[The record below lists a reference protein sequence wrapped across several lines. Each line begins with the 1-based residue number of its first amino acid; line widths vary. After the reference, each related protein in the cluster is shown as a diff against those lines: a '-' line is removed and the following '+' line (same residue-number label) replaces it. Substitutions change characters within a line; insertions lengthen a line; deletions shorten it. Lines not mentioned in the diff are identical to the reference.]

1 MNRSVRCF
9 RWIVSVMSLVLL
21 SACAKESPELRT
33 EQSGNLRLKIMVGG
47 NEVSASTKTGTEEEY
62 PWNISTL
69 WIYKVESDGA
79 GGTAEGLIRKY
90 KPATSV
96 PDDLYLAA
104 GSYKVVV
111 EAGSGSEATFT
122 DKTFA
127 GETSFDLAEQ
137 ETKVVEVTCKITNVA
152 VRVQFDAS
160 VAQKFDQGYQV
171 YVSAADNFS
180 REDAENNRVPTLQY
194 TSDTTG
200 FFLLPEGVSKL
211 NWEFTGES
219 SDPTINQNNT
229 KTGQIDQPQNGMQ
242 YTLNFTYSKTPDGY
256 LTVSVKVQEYKEE
269 KNDSFVFS
277 PEPTL
282 IGKGF
287 DIEEVTGYYADPINF
302 NVSSINPLSVLKMT
316 VKGTGSV
323 YEVLRDG
330 EVVTETEALGITYTA
345 TDATKGELSLTSAFL
360 DQLSGGIQ
368 SLDFEM
374 TDNALVSS
382 SATAQIAI
390 ASAPEVVAQDLWFGT
405 AELSAVVT
413 NPAAAT
419 VSMKY
424 RVQGEGDW
432 MTVTAQKNSD
442 GYTYTAQVSDLKP
455 SRTYECQVLENG
467 ADNGLEATLTTEAGV
482 QIPNAGFEEWHQ
494 DGKPWYPYAAGGTE
508 FWGTGNPG
516 STTLSAD
523 DNVTTRAADP
533 RPGSSGQYSAQLASR
548 EVGLFGITKLAA
560 GNIFVGSFGGTSGT
574 NGTVNMGRSFT
585 FNAKPKALRI
595 WYKGTLV
602 GSDKS
607 RLFVCL
613 TNMTKAGCTYHAVNT
628 GNTAATTFDPSDE
641 FLYTDKQNPSTL
653 EGHILGYG
661 DLMIEQSQGEWTMVE
676 IPITYRDQYAAEK
689 PNVLILTASA
699 SYRGDYF
706 EGSAGTTLYLDD
718 IEFVYE

>member
-1 MNRSVRCF
+1 MKRLVESF
-9 RWIVSVMSLVLL
+9 RRIGMMMLLVGLM
-21 SACAKESPELRT
+21 ACAKESPEPGP
-33 EQSGNLRLKIMVGG
+33 EQSGNLRLKIMVG
-47 NEVSASTKTGTEEEY
+47 EEELSASTKAETDIEY
-62 PWNISTL
+62 PWTVSTL

-79 GGTAEGLIRKY
+79 GGTTEGLIRKY
-90 KPATSV
+90 KPATLV

-104 GSYKVVV
+104 GRYKVVV
-111 EAGSGSEATFT
+111 EAGNGSEATFT
-122 DKTFA
+122 DKTYA

-137 ETKVVEVTCKITNVA
+137 ETKVVEVACKITNIA

-180 REDAENNRVPTLQY
+180 MEDAENNRVPSLHY

-211 NWEFTGES
+211 SWGFTGES

-282 IGKGF
+282 IGDGF
-287 DIEEVTGYYADPINF
+287 DIEGIAGYYADPVNF
-302 NVSSINPLSVLKMT
+302 DVASINPLSGLKMT
-316 VKGTGSV
+316 VKSTGTV

-330 EVVTETEALGITYTA
+330 DVVPETAALGVSYTA
-345 TDATKGELSLTSAFL
+345 TDATKGKLSLTPDFL
-360 DQLSGGIQ
+360 SQLPGGIQ
-368 SLDFEM
+368 SLDFEIS
-374 TDNALVSS
+374 DNALVSS
-382 SATAQIAI
+382 SATTRIAI
-390 ASAPEVVAQDLWFGT
+390 ASAPGVVTQDLWFGT
-405 AELSAVVT
+405 ADLSAVVT
-413 NPAAAT
+413 NPDAAT

-432 MTVTAQKNSD
+432 MTVTAKKGDD
-442 GYTYTAQVSDLKP
+442 GYTYTAQVTGLKP
-455 SRTYECQVLENG
+455 SHTYECQVLENG
-467 ADNGLEATLTTEAGV
+467 ADSGREATLTTEDGV
-482 QIPNAGFEEWHQ
+482 QLPNAGFEEWHQ
-494 DGKPWYPYAAGGTE
+494 NGKPWYPYAAGGTE

-560 GNIFVGSFGGTSGT
+560 GNIFVGAFGGTSGT
-574 NGTVNMGRSFT
+574 NGTVHMGRSFT

-595 WYKGTLV
+595 WYKGSLV

-607 RLFVCL
+607 RVFVCL

-628 GNTAATTFDPSDE
+628 GNTAATTFEPSDE